1 MVTLVRTRPARE
13 RTIAMTRLQANLIL
27 LVTAAIWGAGFVAQD
42 TAMQHMGPLWF
53 VGLRFLV
60 AFFVALPLAIREN
73 RRATKPFAG
82 REMRI
87 FFIIGLTLF
96 AGASTQ
102 QFGLLTTSVTNS
114 SFLTGLYVI
123 IVPLLSVVVLR
134 KMPHWIIWPAA
145 ILAVTGIY
153 YLSGGSIAQLSAGDL
168 LTIVC
173 AVFWGTQVLLVGIFA
188 PGSERPMALSAIQ
201 FLVCG
206 LGGLACAIAFE
217 PITLDGIRAALPEI
231 LYAGLFSSGIAFI
244 LQIVGQRWTTAPQAA
259 IFLSSES
266 LFGALF
272 GAALL
277 GERIGPMGYVG
288 CGMIFI
294 AMILVEIVPELGK
307 SK

>member
-1 MVTLVRTRPARE
+1 
-13 RTIAMTRLQANLIL
+13 MTRLQANLVL
-27 LVTAAIWGAGFVAQD
+27 LTTAAVWGAGFVAQD
-42 TAMQHMGPLWF
+42 TAMEHMGPLWF

-73 RRATKPFAG
+73 VRATKPFAQ
-82 REMRI
+82 REMLI
-87 FFIIGLTLF
+87 FVVIGLALF
-96 AGASTQ
+96 GGASTQ

-123 IVPLLSVVVLR
+123 IVPLLSVIVLR
-134 KMPHWIIWPAA
+134 KLPHWIIWPAS
-145 ILAVTGIY
+145 LMAVTGIY
-153 YLSGGSIAQLSAGDL
+153 YLSGGSIAQLKAGDM

-173 AVFWGTQVLLVGIFA
+173 ACFWALQVLLVGIFA

-217 PITLDGIRAALPEI
+217 PVTLQGISAAMPEI
-231 LYAGLFSSGIAFI
+231 LYAGLFSSGVAFI
-244 LQIVGQRWTTAPQAA
+244 LQVVGQRWTTASQAA

-277 GERIGPMGYVG
+277 GERIGLMGYVG

-294 AMILVEIVPELGK
+294 AMILVEIVPELTK
-307 SK
+307 SKYARA

>member
-1 MVTLVRTRPARE
+1 MS
-13 RTIAMTRLQANLIL
+13 RLQANLIL
-27 LVTAAIWGAGFVAQD
+27 LLTAAIWGAGFVAQD
-42 TAMQHMGPLWF
+42 TAMEHLGPLWF

-60 AFFVALPLAIREN
+60 AFFVALPLAIRED
-73 RRATKPFAG
+73 RRANKPFAR
-82 REMRI
+82 REI
-87 FFIIGLTLF
+87 LTFVVIGLALF
-96 AGASTQ
+96 GGASTQ

-123 IVPLLSVVVLR
+123 IVPLLSVIFLGR
-134 KMPHWIIWPAA
+134 IPHWIIWPAA
-145 ILAVTGIY
+145 MLAVAGIY
-153 YLSGGSIAQLSAGDL
+153 HLSGGSLSELTAGDL

-173 AVFWGTQVLLVGIFA
+173 ACFWAVQVLLVGVFA

-201 FLVCG
+201 FLICG
-206 LGGLACAIAFE
+206 LGGIACAIALE
-217 PITLDGIRAALPEI
+217 PISLDAVLAAIPEI

-244 LQIVGQRWTTAPQAA
+244 LQIIGQRWTTAPQAA

-277 GERIGPMGYVG
+277 GERIGMTGYVG

-294 AMILVEIVPELGK
+294 AMVLVEIVPGLAK
-307 SK
+307 SKYAHV